1 MITPFTDPPLVA
13 FLESRRP
20 CAHGPS
26 SDEPMSAGC
35 APHLRAL
42 LWLVSRTAELVFAAP
57 PRRGGGT
64 YREGM
69 ASIGQDVRGGADLQW
84 ERMVAGLSD
93 LELQEELMAAAMARG
108 ERRLD
113 RFRFL
118 LCERKRRWEDRQ
130 R

>member
-1 MITPFTDPPLVA
+1 
-13 FLESRRP
+13 
-20 CAHGPS
+20 
-26 SDEPMSAGC
+26 
-35 APHLRAL
+35 
-42 LWLVSRTAELVFAAP
+42 
-57 PRRGGGT
+57 
-64 YREGM
+64 
-69 ASIGQDVRGGADLQW
+69 
-84 ERMVAGLSD
+84 MVAGLSD